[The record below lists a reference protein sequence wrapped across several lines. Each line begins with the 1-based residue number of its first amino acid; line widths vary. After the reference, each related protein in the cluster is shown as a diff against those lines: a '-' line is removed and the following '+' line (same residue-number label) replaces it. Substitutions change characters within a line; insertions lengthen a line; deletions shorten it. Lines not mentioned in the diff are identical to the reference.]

1 MHRIAPI
8 ARTLLGLAFLTFGLN
23 FFIPFLPAPN
33 HPMPPEAGMLA
44 GGLLASGLFTFI
56 KAIEVAAG
64 LALVANRAVPLA
76 LALLAPILVGI
87 NGFHLGLGVPGAFP
101 GLALLALE
109 LLVAWSYRSA
119 FAPMLRLRTEPD
131 PLVGSAPSIA
141 GASPSPAR

>member
-8 ARTLLGLAFLTFGLN
+8 ARTLLGLAFVTFGLN

-44 GGLLASGLFTFI
+44 GGLLSSGLFTFI
-56 KAIEVAAG
+56 KAIEV
-64 LALVANRAVPLA
+64 ALVANRAVPLA

-109 LLVAWSYRSA
+109 LVLAWSYRSA

-131 PLVGSAPSIA
+131 PILPAVSQAARVASA
-141 GASPSPAR
+141 